1 VFDPRDF
8 YHQSAAA
15 AALLRRRAVLLT
27 GANPGPA
34 PVPKNVVCY
43 DYIGFSDLFPSAAAI
58 VHQGGVG
65 TTAQAMRAGCP
76 MLVMPYGFDQPDN
89 GARISRLG
97 LGKVISRRN
106 YSAARVARLLGELLD
121 DPEYRRNAVNV
132 RASIQKENGASAA
145 CDALQRLLR

>member
-1 VFDPRDF
+1 
-8 YHQSAAA
+8 
-15 AALLRRRAVLLT
+15 
-27 GANPGPA
+27 
-34 PVPKNVVCY
+34 
-43 DYIGFSDLFPSAAAI
+43 
-58 VHQGGVG
+58 
-65 TTAQAMRAGCP
+65 
-76 MLVMPYGFDQPDN
+76 MPYGFDQPDN